1 VPPRLATAPARV
13 VRVITRLNIGGPAI
27 HAILLTEALNDA
39 TFRSTLVSGTTA
51 PHEGDFGNLATA
63 HGVAPLMLP
72 ELGRELNA
80 ADDAV
85 AFVKLVRVLRR
96 IQPDIVHTHMAKA
109 GTIGRLAARLCRVP
123 IIIHTYHGHIFH
135 GYFGPLKTQ
144 LFLTIERTLGSFTDR
159 VIVVGERQRQEIAG
173 YRVAPPAKLR
183 PIPLGLELEPFLR
196 AEECRGQLRR
206 ELGFGPDVPLVG
218 IVARLVPIKAHEV
231 FLEGA
236 RSLGRVRPD
245 VRFLIVGDGE
255 RRAELELLVDTLDL
269 RATVTFLSWRQDMAR
284 LYADLDVVTLTSR
297 NEGSPVVMIEALAAQ
312 RPVVSTA
319 VGGVAEVVVDGQ
331 TGLTI
336 APNRPD
342 QLANAVLRLL
352 DDPALAQRL
361 AAAGRSHVY
370 PRFDRKRLIQDVRQL
385 YLSRL
390 AAHGRFVTD
399 DAAPVPATSGVA
411 S

>member
-1 VPPRLATAPARV
+1 MPPRLTTAPVRV

-39 TFRSTLVSGTTA
+39 TFRSTLVSGSTA
-51 PHEGDFGNLATA
+51 LHEGDFANLAAA
-63 HGVAPLMLP
+63 HGVVPLMLP
-72 ELGRELNA
+72 ELGRELNP
-80 ADDAV
+80 ADDAL
-85 AFVKLVRVLRR
+85 AFAKLVRVLRR
-96 IQPDIVHTHMAKA
+96 IRPHIVHTHMAKA

-123 IIIHTYHGHIFH
+123 IIIHTYHGHVFH
-135 GYFGPLKTQ
+135 GYFGPRKTQ
-144 LFLTIERTLGSFTDR
+144 LFLTIERALGSFTDR
-159 VIVVGERQRQEIAG
+159 VVVVGERQRQEIASYG
-173 YRVAPPAKLR
+173 VAPREKLE
-183 PIPLGLELEPFLR
+183 PIPLGLELEPFLG
-196 AEECRGQLRR
+196 AERYRGELRR
-206 ELGFGPDVPLVG
+206 ELGFGPEVPLVG

-236 RSLGRVRPD
+236 RSLRQARPD

-255 RRAELELLVDTLDL
+255 RRAELERLVDSLDL
-269 RATVTFLSWRQDMAR
+269 RAAVTFLSWRQDLAR
-284 LYADLDVVTLTSR
+284 LYADLDVVALTSR
-297 NEGSPVVMIEALAAQ
+297 NEGSPVVMIEALAAE

-342 QLANAVLRLL
+342 QLAAAVLRLL

-361 AAAGRSHVY
+361 AAAGRRHVY
-370 PRFDRKRLIQDVRQL
+370 PRFDRQRLIQDVRQL

-390 AAHGRFVTD
+390 AAHGRLLPD
-399 DAAPVPATSGVA
+399 QAASVPVASGV
-411 S
+411 SS